1 VVGVEAF
8 SPHLGGGEAGEQRDL
23 HDFSR
28 RPSSRARPPLPP
40 PCPSRGIEP
49 LPAEVVWHARRVDR
63 TSVKRAL
70 VAALLAKLEEELA
83 TMRRAA
89 KDAREAATHEE
100 AKPENDKDTR
110 ALEAS
115 YLAGAQAARVREL
128 EGEIKATSAIEPL
141 DLSGKTVQASA
152 VVTVEDEDEA
162 RSTFFFAP
170 FGGGVS
176 LSAEGVVAQVVTP
189 QSPLGKALFGRAAG
203 DVIEVRVKGATREM
217 TIVDLW

>member
-1 VVGVEAF
+1 M
-8 SPHLGGGEAGEQRDL
+8 
-23 HDFSR
+23 
-28 RPSSRARPPLPP
+28 
-40 PCPSRGIEP
+40 
-49 LPAEVVWHARRVDR
+49 WHARRVTDR
-63 TSVKRAL
+63 TAIKRAF
-70 VAALLAKLEEELA
+70 VAALLANLEQELA

-128 EGEIKATSAIEPL
+128 EGAIKATSAMEIL
-141 DLSGKTVQASA
+141 DLAGKTVQASA

-162 RSTFFFAP
+162 KTTFFFAP
-170 FGGGVS
+170 FGGGAA
-176 LSAEGVVAQVVTP
+176 LSALGATAQVVTP
-189 QSPLGKALFGRAAG
+189 QSPLGQALFGRAAG
-203 DVIEVRVKGATREM
+203 DVIEVRTKGATREM